1 MAREEMCLF
10 LLKPA
15 TPTFRFRERERK
27 REERE
32 REVISTQQ
40 APTVRNNQK
49 NKNN

>member
-15 TPTFRFRERERK
+15 TPTFRFRERER
-27 REERE
+27 E

-49 NKNN
+49 IKTKTIS